1 MIKITCDF
9 REKKSGIPEL
19 LIQKNAE
26 VDFSN
31 LIVGDYIINNQ
42 IIVERKSAE
51 DFIQS
56 IINNRLFEQCAKLK
70 TKSERTLILVE
81 GDPYKTKHKIN
92 EQAIRGALLSILA
105 SWQIPIINSK
115 NIDDS
120 VEILCMLGIQSLK
133 NSEFVRLQNG
143 SRPKR
148 IKNQTLGFLQGLPGT
163 GPTLA
168 GRLLEHF
175 GNIRSIINATD
186 EELTIIEGLGKKKA
200 KKIVDFV

>member
-1 MIKITCDF
+1 M
-9 REKKSGIPEL
+9 

-26 VDFSN
+26 VGFSN
-31 LIVGDYIINNQ
+31 LIAGDYIINNQ

-56 IINNRLFEQCAKLK
+56 IINNRLFEQCSKLK
-70 TKSERTLILVE
+70 TKSERTLIVVE

-92 EQAIRGALLSILA
+92 EHAIRGALLSVMT
-105 SWQIPIINSK
+105 SWQIPLINSK
-115 NIDDS
+115 HIEDS
-120 VEILCMLGIQSLK
+120 VEILCVLGMQSLK
-133 NSEFVRLQNG
+133 NSKYVRIQNG
-143 SRPKR
+143 FRPKR
-148 IKNQTLGFLQGLPGT
+148 IKNQTLRFLQGLPGT

-175 GNIRSIINATD
+175 GNIRSIVNATD

-200 KKIVDFV
+200 NKIIDFVSQHKKCEPFQLIDFK